1 MTSAASGNF
10 ALGTARPVA
19 VVTAG
24 GTREAIDD
32 VRHLA
37 NVATG
42 ALPCAMAE
50 ALMARGWQVEYL
62 HGPGA
67 RRPGHLPVEIDATS
81 ADWPARWHEA
91 EVRAERM
98 ARKLRSGQLHLH
110 PIQTATEAAE
120 TLAALCRASQP
131 ALTVCAMAV
140 ADFAPKAVA
149 GKLQS
154 RADSLG
160 QPTAPYGQPQTHDL
174 TPAHDVLRLDLYPT
188 PKAIDGVRAAAPHT
202 RLVAFKLL
210 AGADEATL
218 LQASVHLAH
227 RAQADL
233 VFANDMKDY
242 RAGSRT
248 GLLLAAH
255 GAVLARLDGGHGE
268 EATQRLA
275 ELIVQYVARDLA
287 ALPVNPDA
295 PTRRIDIVK
304 P

>member
-1 MTSAASGNF
+1 MSSSLFDQLAHGV
-10 ALGTARPVA
+10 ARPVA

-32 VRHLA
+32 VRHLS

-42 ALPCAMAE
+42 ALPCAIAE

-67 RRPGHLPVEIDATS
+67 RLPGHLPVVIDATA

-91 EVRAERM
+91 EARAERL
-98 ARKLRSGQLHLH
+98 ARKLRPGQVHLH
-110 PIQTATEAAE
+110 PIQTAAEAAE
-120 TLAALCRASQP
+120 ALASLCRACQP

-149 GKLQS
+149 GKLLS
-154 RADSLG
+154 RVDSLG
-160 QPTAPYGQPQTHDL
+160 QPTAPYGRPQRPD
-174 TPAHDVLRLDLYPT
+174 AGAAAGVLRLDLYPT

-202 RLVAFKLL
+202 RLLGFKLL

-218 LQASVHLAH
+218 LQASTHLAH

-242 RAGSRT
+242 RAGART

-275 ELIVQYVARDLA
+275 ELIVQYVARDLVG
-287 ALPVNPDA
+287 LPVSPDA
-295 PTRRIDIVK
+295 PTRRIELVK